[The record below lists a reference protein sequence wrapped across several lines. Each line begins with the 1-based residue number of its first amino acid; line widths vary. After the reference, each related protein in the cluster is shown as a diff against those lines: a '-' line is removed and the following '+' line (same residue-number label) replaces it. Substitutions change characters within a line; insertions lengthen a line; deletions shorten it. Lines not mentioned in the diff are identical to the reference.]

1 MQCIEAPTIKE
12 KKKLLGAPG
21 LRGEISRDLVTQM
34 YSFKQRPDR
43 AFYTY
48 VAKCL
53 IKKYPFMRDN
63 GVNVS
68 GYVSIFSYSGS
79 IVYGCI
85 QY

>member
-1 MQCIEAPTIKE
+1 MQCIEAPTIEE

-21 LRGEISRDLVTQM
+21 LRGEISWFS
-34 YSFKQRPDR
+34 YSNVFIQAADR
-43 AFYTY
+43 AFCTY

-53 IKKYPFMRDN
+53 IKKYPFMQDD

-68 GYVSIFSYSGS
+68 GYVSIFTYSGS